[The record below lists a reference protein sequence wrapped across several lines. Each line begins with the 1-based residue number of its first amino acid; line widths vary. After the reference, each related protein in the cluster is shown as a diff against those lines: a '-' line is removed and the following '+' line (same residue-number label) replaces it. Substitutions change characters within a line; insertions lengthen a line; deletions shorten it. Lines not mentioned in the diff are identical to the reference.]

1 MPAERIDKTNC
12 FKMNEIDQTLFYQM
26 PKLLFSNPLYFPLTN
41 NARVVYSLLRDRMDL
56 SRKNGWCEDDGT
68 IYLLFPLDKIAEI
81 AKISHKTCVNV
92 MKELKKY
99 DLVITR
105 RMGLGKPNRVYI
117 KKCKNYTSYGVKNTL
132 QEVEKIHPNDTDI
145 SDTEIIETKTNR
157 KGGSKKTIEAVINDF
172 VGNNEELREA
182 VEGFIEMRKAIKKPL
197 TVRALAMGL
206 KNLKKRSG
214 DDESLMIKICDQSTV
229 NCWQGFYELKPEKSA
244 EQIKAEI
251 ERKKKEEER
260 QRMIAEITF

>member
-132 QEVEKIHPNDTDI
+132 QEVEKIHPNDTDMN
-145 SDTEIIETKTNR
+145 DTEINDTKRYTETR
-157 KGGSKKTIEAVINDF
+157 KQGTHNFEKPTVEEINDYCL
-172 VGNNEELREA
+172 ERENDVDPEA
-182 VEGFIEMRKAIKKPL
+182 FF
-197 TVRALAMGL
+197 
-206 KNLKKRSG
+206 
-214 DDESLMIKICDQSTV
+214 D
-229 NCWQGFYELKPEKSA
+229 FYESKGWKVGRNPMKDW
-244 EQIKAEI
+244 KAAVRNW
-251 ERKKKEEER
+251 ERNDYGQHKKKKKKKS
-260 QRMIAEITF
+260 QYDEIDF

>member
-92 MKELKKY
+92 MNELKKY

-145 SDTEIIETKTNR
+145 SDTEINDTKRYTETR
-157 KGGSKKTIEAVINDF
+157 KQGTHNFEKPTVEEINDYCL
-172 VGNNEELREA
+172 ERENDVDPEA
-182 VEGFIEMRKAIKKPL
+182 FF
-197 TVRALAMGL
+197 
-206 KNLKKRSG
+206 
-214 DDESLMIKICDQSTV
+214 D
-229 NCWQGFYELKPEKSA
+229 FYESKGWKVGRNPMKDW
-244 EQIKAEI
+244 KAAVRNW
-251 ERKKKEEER
+251 ERNDYGQHKKKKKKKS
-260 QRMIAEITF
+260 QYDEIDF

>member
-56 SRKNGWCEDDGT
+56 SRKNGWCEDDDT

-145 SDTEIIETKTNR
+145 SDTEINDTKRYTETR
-157 KGGSKKTIEAVINDF
+157 KQGTHNFEKPTVEEINDYCL
-172 VGNNEELREA
+172 ERENDVDPEA
-182 VEGFIEMRKAIKKPL
+182 FF
-197 TVRALAMGL
+197 
-206 KNLKKRSG
+206 
-214 DDESLMIKICDQSTV
+214 D
-229 NCWQGFYELKPEKSA
+229 FYESKGWKVGRNPMKDW
-244 EQIKAEI
+244 KAAVRNW
-251 ERKKKEEER
+251 ERNDYGQHKKKKKKKS
-260 QRMIAEITF
+260 QYDEIDF

>member
-56 SRKNGWCEDDGT
+56 SRKNGWCEDDDT

-145 SDTEIIETKTNR
+145 SDTD
-157 KGGSKKTIEAVINDF
+157 INDTERYTETRKQGTHNF
-172 VGNNEELREA
+172 EKPTVEEINDYCLERENDVDPEA
-182 VEGFIEMRKAIKKPL
+182 FF
-197 TVRALAMGL
+197 
-206 KNLKKRSG
+206 
-214 DDESLMIKICDQSTV
+214 D
-229 NCWQGFYELKPEKSA
+229 FYESKGWKVGRNPMKDW
-244 EQIKAEI
+244 KAAVRNW
-251 ERKKKEEER
+251 ERNDYGQHKKKKKKKS
-260 QRMIAEITF
+260 QYDEIDF

>member
-145 SDTEIIETKTNR
+145 SDTEINDTKRYTETR
-157 KGGSKKTIEAVINDF
+157 KQGTHNFEKPTVEEINDYCL
-172 VGNNEELREA
+172 ERENDVDPEA
-182 VEGFIEMRKAIKKPL
+182 FF
-197 TVRALAMGL
+197 
-206 KNLKKRSG
+206 
-214 DDESLMIKICDQSTV
+214 D
-229 NCWQGFYELKPEKSA
+229 FYESKGWKVGRNPMKDW
-244 EQIKAEI
+244 KAAVRNW
-251 ERKKKEEER
+251 ERNDYGQHKKKKKKKS
-260 QRMIAEITF
+260 QYDEIDF

>member
-145 SDTEIIETKTNR
+145 SDTEINDTKRYTETR
-157 KGGSKKTIEAVINDF
+157 KQGTHNFEKPTVEEINDYCLERENDVDPEAF
-172 VGNNEELREA
+172 FDFFESKGWKVGRNPMKDWKAA
-182 VEGFIEMRKAIKKPL
+182 VR
-197 TVRALAMGL
+197 
-206 KNLKKRSG
+206 N
-214 DDESLMIKICDQSTV
+214 
-229 NCWQGFYELKPEKSA
+229 W
-244 EQIKAEI
+244 
-251 ERKKKEEER
+251 ERNDYGQHKKKKKKKS
-260 QRMIAEITF
+260 QYDEIDF

>member
-132 QEVEKIHPNDTDI
+132 QEVEKIHPNDTDMN
-145 SDTEIIETKTNR
+145 DTEINDTKRYTETR
-157 KGGSKKTIEAVINDF
+157 KQGTHNFEKPTVEEINDYCLERDND
-172 VGNNEELREA
+172 VDPEA
-182 VEGFIEMRKAIKKPL
+182 FF
-197 TVRALAMGL
+197 
-206 KNLKKRSG
+206 
-214 DDESLMIKICDQSTV
+214 D
-229 NCWQGFYELKPEKSA
+229 FYESKGWKVGRNPMKDW
-244 EQIKAEI
+244 KAAVRNW
-251 ERKKKEEER
+251 ERNDYGQHKKKKKKKS
-260 QRMIAEITF
+260 QYDEIDF